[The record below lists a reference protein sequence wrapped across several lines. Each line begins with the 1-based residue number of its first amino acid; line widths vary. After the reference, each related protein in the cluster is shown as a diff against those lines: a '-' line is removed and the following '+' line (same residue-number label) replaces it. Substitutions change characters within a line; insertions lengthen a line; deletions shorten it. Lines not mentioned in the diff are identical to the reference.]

1 MPAYEVCISR
11 LIRYSKD
18 FIFFYDSLIE
28 GCCLKGS
35 WLNVMEY
42 CVTDADGYIHEHGT
56 LLSVT
61 DDNTLAYADDEFIYI
76 F

>member
-1 MPAYEVCISR
+1 
-11 LIRYSKD
+11 
-18 FIFFYDSLIE
+18 
-28 GCCLKGS
+28 
-35 WLNVMEY
+35 MEY

-76 F
+76 FQFILDKQERF